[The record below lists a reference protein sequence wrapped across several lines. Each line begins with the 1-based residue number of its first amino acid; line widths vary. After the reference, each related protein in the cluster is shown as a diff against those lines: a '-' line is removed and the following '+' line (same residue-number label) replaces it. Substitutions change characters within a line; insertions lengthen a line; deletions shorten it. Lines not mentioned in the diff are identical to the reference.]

1 VNNTLL
7 AQASRRPVPLAG
19 GEPRVAA
26 VFVVSMQGTTEL
38 RNFQRELR
46 QNELTILLLA

>member
-1 VNNTLL
+1 M
-7 AQASRRPVPLAG
+7 PLAG
-19 GEPRVAA
+19 GETRVAA

-46 QNELTILLLA
+46 QNELSYYLAPGLGHL